1 MFLIGGFEN
10 AAFDVE
16 LLKLIDGGKK
26 KSLTLRTT
34 VTVTGEVSI
43 FDILNCCTR
52 WTCQGLEKY
61 YRDFPGRLVYDTLQN
76 PEFRA
81 RMSTKKGFL
90 QTLTT
95 GVSSLW
101 STTYGRFIRSGLSF
115 SRICLYVFVCW
126 NACFTFGSWNWTWNW
141 LRWHW
146 ASLLSWPS
154 SRTTYSSPNG
164 NSGSECGVAE
174 PLCFECLISGWIQVK
189 LCLLLICDWSM
200 LVFPRVS
207 FSPWQVSSLAT
218 ACMLLRSGGHAF
230 TQSFFVR
237 RNRINLP
244 RHVSAI
250 WPKGQRYSC
259 LVTAFWCMAGCCGR
273 GNLGLGRYR
282 SRWCVFSFTVCGQ
295 IVIECCW
302 KKQLIEITSSQLSS
316 AKSYLSTSV

>member
-1 MFLIGGFEN
+1 MDMFLIGGFEN

-126 NACFTFGSWNWTWNW
+126 NACFTFGS
-141 LRWHW
+141 
-146 ASLLSWPS
+146 
-154 SRTTYSSPNG
+154 
-164 NSGSECGVAE
+164 
-174 PLCFECLISGWIQVK
+174 
-189 LCLLLICDWSM
+189 
-200 LVFPRVS
+200 
-207 FSPWQVSSLAT
+207 
-218 ACMLLRSGGHAF
+218 
-230 TQSFFVR
+230 
-237 RNRINLP
+237 
-244 RHVSAI
+244 
-250 WPKGQRYSC
+250 
-259 LVTAFWCMAGCCGR
+259 
-273 GNLGLGRYR
+273 
-282 SRWCVFSFTVCGQ
+282 
-295 IVIECCW
+295 
-302 KKQLIEITSSQLSS
+302 
-316 AKSYLSTSV
+316 